1 MHCRVPSSASRNFD
15 WDSRLIASANTS
27 KEIMSKMF
35 DLNNQLR
42 NLASQENLEIGRNLI
57 ISVSNAVAE
66 AAAAAK
72 RNLGQSGS
80 YSPEPTIEDQVL
92 TALKDGALSSVNLR
106 KKIAELNGGIR
117 PNQSELTA
125 AIANL
130 VAQLF
135 VAEQVKGERKLY
147 ELTELGLKQASRPE
161 PSPSGTDSSK
171 CNCTNHSL
179 GTLRAAQRLSG
190 VVLDVTTNGTKEQ
203 QQLAAKELE
212 HARTRILQIL
222 ADSQID

>member
-1 MHCRVPSSASRNFD
+1 
-15 WDSRLIASANTS
+15 
-27 KEIMSKMF
+27 MSKMF
-35 DLNNQLR
+35 DLNNQIR
-42 NLASQENLEIGRNLI
+42 NLTSQENLEIGRNLI

-72 RNLGQSGS
+72 RNLGESAADS
-80 YSPEPTIEDQVL
+80 SEPTHEDQIL
-92 TALKDGALSSVNLR
+92 IALKDGALSSVNLR
-106 KKIAELNGGIR
+106 KKIADLNGGLR
-117 PNQSELTA
+117 PNQSELTSA
-125 AIANL
+125 MANL

-135 VAEQVKGERKLY
+135 VAEQVNGERKLY
-147 ELTELGLKQASRPE
+147 ELTELGLQQASRPE

-171 CNCTNHSL
+171 CNCGNHSL
-179 GTLRAAQRLSG
+179 GTLKAAQRLSS